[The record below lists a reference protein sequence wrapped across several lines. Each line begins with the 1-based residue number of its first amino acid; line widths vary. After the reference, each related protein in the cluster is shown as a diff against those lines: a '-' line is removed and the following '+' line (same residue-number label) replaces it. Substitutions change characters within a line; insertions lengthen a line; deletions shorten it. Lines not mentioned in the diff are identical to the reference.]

1 MTILKP
7 VANAELARL
16 PPVKPEVLG
25 RSLSVLRPLMKYYF
39 RAETRGMERLPA
51 GQTIVVGHHD
61 GGVMPINGIAFGVHW
76 YERHGFDRPLY
87 VLAHDI
93 LHSLGKGFAGLL
105 ADSGIIRADRT
116 AMDAALRTGASVM
129 VFPGAARETFRTYW
143 QRRDID
149 LGGRHGFVAQ
159 AIRWNIPITPVVS
172 AGSHETVF
180 VLASGRKLAERI
192 GLPKLIRSADVLPL
206 QLGLPW
212 GIWALPILPQLPL
225 PAKITSE
232 VLAPIHMSDV
242 LGRRIRKADAG
253 DPDVV
258 KAGYEAVISR
268 MRAALGSLYDE
279 RRWPIFG

>member
-1 MTILKP
+1 MTLLKAVP
-7 VANAELARL
+7 GDELERL
-16 PPVKPEVLG
+16 PPIQPAVLG
-25 RSLSVLRPLMKYYF
+25 RSLRVLGPLMKYYF
-39 RAETRGMERLPA
+39 RAETRGLERLPG

-61 GGVMPINGIAFGVHW
+61 GGVIPVNGIAFGVHW
-76 YERHGFDRPLY
+76 YARFGFERPLY

-93 LHSLGKGFAGLL
+93 LHSLGKGFASLL
-105 ADSGIIRADRT
+105 ADSGVIRADRA

-143 QRRDID
+143 QRREID

-159 AIRWNIPITPVVS
+159 AIRWNLPITPVVS

-212 GIWALPILPQLPL
+212 GLWALPILPQLPL

-232 VLAPIHMSDV
+232 VLEPIHLSDV
-242 LGRRIRKADAG
+242 LGRRIRKADAS
-253 DPDVV
+253 DPDIVR
-258 KAGYEAVISR
+258 AGYEAVLSR
-268 MRAALGSLYDE
+268 MRAALGTLYDE